1 VNDDTGPITAYITS
15 GDVDIVDGDNSMFI
29 KRYIPDLKNQQG
41 AVNFQFLVRQ
51 YPGATQTVASSTLV
65 YSTTTK
71 VDMRARGRQVAIKI
85 ISTEVDT
92 KWRYRW
98 STGWFKIMAKL
109 DQPRLA
115 NATPVYSQQQMD
127 QIIRTLEQMV
137 LQLNNTFTQDVQ
149 DIAEAQNWFMIG
161 R

>member
-1 VNDDTGPITAYITS
+1 
-15 GDVDIVDGDNSMFI
+15 
-29 KRYIPDLKNQQG
+29 
-41 AVNFQFLVRQ
+41 
-51 YPGATQTVASSTLV
+51 
-65 YSTTTK
+65 
-71 VDMRARGRQVAIKI
+71 
-85 ISTEVDT
+85 
-92 KWRYRW
+92 
-98 STGWFKIMAKL
+98 MAKL

-149 DIAEAQNWFMIG
+149 DISEAQNWFMIG